1 MPPSHE
7 GFGKRVL
14 VVEDDPMMM
23 ELICTRL
30 DLAGYQ
36 TFQARDGLD
45 ALDRLKDIALDAVVL
60 DINMPRL
67 DGFGVLKH
75 MRALGHLARLPTM
88 VLTARNQT
96 TDVQEAI
103 RLGARDF
110 LTKPFDDQ
118 KLLARVARLT
128 RPAPVREPSAPPP
141 AVRKMVW

>member
-1 MPPSHE
+1 MSPAHE
-7 GFGKRVL
+7 GFGKRIL
-14 VVEDDPMMM
+14 IVEDDPMMM
-23 ELICTRL
+23 ELITTRL
-30 DLAGYQ
+30 TLAGYL
-36 TFQARDGLD
+36 TYQARDGLE
-45 ALDRLKDIALDAVVL
+45 ALDRLKDLALDAVVL

-75 MRALGHLARLPTM
+75 MRTLGHLAKLPTM

-110 LTKPFDDQ
+110 LTKPFEDQ

-128 RPAPVREPSAPPP
+128 RPAPAQPATPPSAT
-141 AVRKMVW
+141 RRMVW